1 MAKSRYNS
9 KADRAMKQRFERS
22 QKKRAEKKRAEA
34 QDEVMNHEPAAVS
47 AFDTRAEDSWLD
59 SWLLYAAQLHDYR
72 KRTLLDTMDRLSG
85 SRATCREV
93 LAAFYTAIGDALD
106 RSPFEL
112 AELYSRPEEPDLEV
126 LDPSGLNGL
135 LRSFG
140 CENTESMAMT

>member
-9 KADRAMKQRFERS
+9 KADRAMKQRFDRS

-34 QDEVMNHEPAAVS
+34 QGEVMNHEPAAVS
-47 AFDTRAEDSWLD
+47 AFDTRAEASWLD
-59 SWLLYAAQLHDYR
+59 NWLLYAVQAPDYR
-72 KRTLLDTMDRLSG
+72 ERVLLDTMDRLSG
-85 SRATCREV
+85 SRVTCREV
-93 LAAFYTAIGDALD
+93 QEAFYTAIADALD
-106 RSPFEL
+106 RYPFEL
-112 AELYSRPEEPDLEV
+112 VELYPRPEEPDLEV